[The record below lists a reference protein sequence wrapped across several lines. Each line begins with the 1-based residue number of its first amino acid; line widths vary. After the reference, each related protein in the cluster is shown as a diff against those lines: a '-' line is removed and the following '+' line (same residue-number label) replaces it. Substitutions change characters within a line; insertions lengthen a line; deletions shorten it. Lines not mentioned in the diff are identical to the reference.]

1 MESMGRG
8 SDWVEMKSIQ
18 GALLGRRMIRI
29 RNATKGT
36 EFDADGLTGRQTEII
51 LAGGLL
57 NYTKKQ
63 QQPG

>member
-1 MESMGRG
+1 
-8 SDWVEMKSIQ
+8 
-18 GALLGRRMIRI
+18 MIRI

-36 EFDADGLTGRQTEII
+36 EFDADAGLTGRQTEII